1 MFQPAIANKLGIN
14 IKPNWRYEALLYPG
28 KYKLTQYLSKVKDTG
43 GCLKR
48 YIGAGLLYELH
59 ENPPDEI
66 ALFLT
71 QLPRDKANEL
81 RSLWKRSLKRNNVKK
96 LKVDFSESVLKNNPI
111 WNLKKIEGLN
121 DTFLRRAIKH
131 VSNYEYDHYIGQA
144 FSLFQSPEYEEIVK
158 FIGYCLYAKISD
170 KEVAKRWQLPIKT
183 IEALRLLFFD
193 FSKFPKDRVANFTFL
208 RQLANNGT
216 ISDIDFSYYKR
227 VFELGE
233 LGLKAQT
240 DFSSLTKE
248 EREVVEEYLGKT
260 VISNTFNL
268 QFSIRNQKDALAYGS
283 VISTLGNYY
292 IKQAETNYFIA
303 KTKNVIAVT
312 KRIEGESTATNENMT
327 TLDKE
332 MMALLKENSLQEI
345 KVEYKTLSDLKNK
358 D

>member
-1 MFQPAIANKLGIN
+1 MFQPVIANRLGIN
-14 IKPNWRYEALLYPG
+14 IKPNWRYDALLHPA
-28 KYKLTQYLSKVKDTG
+28 KYHFTQYLSKVKDNA

-48 YIGAGLLYELH
+48 FIGAGLLYELNTVLP
-59 ENPPDEI
+59 EEI
-66 ALFLT
+66 ASFISK
-71 QLPRDKANEL
+71 LPKAKGDEL
-81 RSLWKRSLKRNNVKK
+81 RILWKRSLKRNKVRK
-96 LKVDFSESVLKNNPI
+96 LKVDYSEAALKHNAV
-111 WNLKKIEGLN
+111 WNLKKIDSIP

-131 VSNYEYDHYIGQA
+131 VSNFQHDQYISQA
-144 FSLFQSPEYEEIVK
+144 FSLYQSSEYEEIIK
-158 FIGYCLYAKISD
+158 FIGYCLYAKTPD
-170 KEVAKRWQLPIKT
+170 KEVAKRWQLPVKT